1 MSDLQQ
7 IIQASADDRR
17 GLFQQTG
24 QRLSCAPENVEKD
37 FWVCWT
43 LDALYN
49 RAAIEERLLFKG
61 GTSLSKA
68 FDLIQRFSED
78 IDITV
83 FRDDLPGDP
92 FPSDD
97 ELRAMGSNQRKRKL
111 DEIKER
117 CSSYIN
123 GQFQAALTKYAATE
137 LEGMKFKIEPD
148 PDDPDAQSLLFHYPS
163 AFTDSDEAY
172 IRRVVKIESGAKS
185 ALDPHETKT
194 IVPYSAPDTDGLD
207 LAVPNVLTIKP
218 ERTFWDKIII
228 LHGQRHWFQNR
239 GELYKDGQRLSRH
252 YYDVFRL
259 LASEHGDAALQDLDL
274 AESCV
279 KHARLYFDR
288 KPLDLDQA
296 IPGTFGIVPADGML
310 DPLKADYKKMAGM
323 IFGDVPSFEDILGKI
338 KMAEAIL
345 NAA

>member
-1 MSDLQQ
+1 
-7 IIQASADDRR
+7 
-17 GLFQQTG
+17 
-24 QRLSCAPENVEKD
+24 
-37 FWVCWT
+37 
-43 LDALYN
+43 
-49 RAAIEERLLFKG
+49 
-61 GTSLSKA
+61 
-68 FDLIQRFSED
+68 
-78 IDITV
+78 
-83 FRDDLPGDP
+83 
-92 FPSDD
+92 
-97 ELRAMGSNQRKRKL
+97 MGSNQRRRKL

-117 CSSYIN
+117 CSGYIN
-123 GQFQAALTKYAATE
+123 GQFQAALTKYATTE

-194 IVPYSAPDTDGLD
+194 IVPYSALDTDGLD
-207 LAVPNVLTIKP
+207 LAVPNLLTIKP

-228 LHGQRHWFQNR
+228 LHGQRHWFQNK

-259 LASEHGDAALQDLDL
+259 LASEHGDAALEDLEL
-274 AESCV
+274 AESCA

-310 DPLKADYKKMAGM
+310 DPLKADYEKMAGM

-338 KMAEAIL
+338 KTAEATL
-345 NAA
+345 NPT